1 MDNKEG
7 SPVQNTR
14 NADRP
19 KDRDLTVEDDGS
31 NDGAT
36 NTEQDEDEVERAA
49 RERDTEE
56 SK

>member
-19 KDRDLTVEDDGS
+19 KDRDLTVEDDGA

-49 RERDTEE
+49 REREE
-56 SK
+56 NEEK